1 MSPNPPEIGPGLLA
15 ARKARRLTLE
25 QLAQLSGVSRS
36 MLSQIERG
44 ETNPTFAVLWNLTQA
59 LGMEFSDLIAG
70 STGGAQPSIVVMNPA
85 QTPEIVGGNG
95 SCRLRILSPA
105 RLAGLSEW
113 YLLEIDP
120 GGVLESAPHTDGA
133 FEHFTALSGQFTIR
147 SGEDSRRLEPGETAR
162 YPADRPHAIANA
174 GEQPAK
180 GILMLLYGPS
190 GGA

>member
-1 MSPNPPEIGPGLLA
+1 MTTSPPEIGPALLN

-59 LGMEFSDLIAG
+59 LGIDFAELIAAG
-70 STGGAQPSIVVMNPA
+70 SGTTQPAITTMSPA
-85 QTPEIVGGNG
+85 QTPEIIGGDG

-113 YLLEIDP
+113 YLLDIEA
-120 GGVLESAPHTDGA
+120 GGALESAPHPEGA
-133 FEHFTALSGQFTIR
+133 YEHFTALSGTLEIR
-147 SGEDSRRLEPGETAR
+147 AGGELRQLAPGETAR

-174 GEQPAK
+174 GDGAAS
-180 GILMLLYGPS
+180 GLLVLLYGRNS
-190 GGA
+190 GA